1 MKGKLIVIEGV
12 DGSGKETQSKLLT
25 NLLNFLSVET
35 KLLSFPNYED
45 NSSYLVKKYLEGNF
59 NKNDG
64 LDVLSYI
71 KQASSFYT
79 VDRIYTLFNKKNNT
93 KSYYEKLQE
102 GMNIICDRY
111 TTSNILHM
119 SANLQLNGI
128 VSDIFSYA
136 DWIHYIEYGV
146 FKLPKPDLVIFLDV
160 NIRKVIKNL
169 ENRSGE
175 NIKDINDIHEKK
187 DHQYALNRIKET
199 VIQLCGWERIDCM
212 SEVNKDEMSNK
223 EEITEKIIQ
232 VINKKF
238 NVDYTSYIHDI
249 KIT

>member
-25 NLLNFLSVET
+25 NLLNSLSVET
-35 KLLSFPNYED
+35 KLLSFPNYND
-45 NSSYLVKKYLEGNF
+45 YSSYLVNKYLSGEF
-59 NKNDG
+59 IKNNN

-71 KQASSFYT
+71 KQISSFYS
-79 VDRIYTLFNKKNNT
+79 VDRVYTLFNKKSDI
-93 KSYYEKLQE
+93 KSYYERLLD
-102 GMNIICDRY
+102 GLNIICDRY

-119 SANLQLNGI
+119 SANLQLNDNGK
-128 VSDIFSYA
+128 DIYSYV
-136 DWIHYIEYGV
+136 DWIQFMEYSM

-160 NIRKVIKNL
+160 NIRNVIQNL
-169 ENRSGE
+169 ENRSNQ
-175 NIKDINDIHEKK
+175 NINDINDIHEKK
-187 DHQYALNRIKET
+187 NHQYSVNRIKYS
-199 VIQLCGWERIDCM
+199 IIPLCGWERIDCM
-212 SEVNKDEMSNK
+212 SENNRYEMLSK

-238 NVDYTSYIHDI
+238 NVNYTSYIHDI